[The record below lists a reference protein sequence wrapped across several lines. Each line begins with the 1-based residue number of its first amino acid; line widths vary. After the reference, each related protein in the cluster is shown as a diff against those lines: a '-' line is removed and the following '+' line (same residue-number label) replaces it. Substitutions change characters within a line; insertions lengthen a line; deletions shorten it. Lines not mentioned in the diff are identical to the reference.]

1 MLLHLIIKN
10 YALIRHLELTPSG
23 NLNVITGETGA
34 GKSIML
40 GAIGLLTG
48 NRADTKVLWDEN
60 EKCITEGV
68 FDIKPYKLQGFFK
81 EENLDYDDRTV
92 IRREISPGGKSRAF
106 INDTPVTLD
115 VLKKLGSQLM
125 DIHSQHETLE
135 LGKQTFQQKLIDA
148 FAGNEA
154 LLQAYDEAWN
164 DFQTKKAALDQL
176 EAQVKKLQQES
187 DYVNFQLDE
196 LVKAGLEEGEQEC
209 LENEAKVM
217 QHAEEIKERLRA
229 VLEILSQSEAAAEHA
244 LKEARQ
250 YLQGISSYST
260 KYAKLQERLQSLT
273 VELNDLVNELEREE
287 TQVEFDPQRASLVTA
302 RLDLI
307 YRLQKKHRVNSV
319 AELVTIQEEFLRKA
333 SLTASLDEEL
343 KRARDAFDTAASL
356 VKKSAME
363 LSKKRQTVFVTL
375 CAEITRLLK
384 ELTIPDAVLKIDHQ
398 QTEPGPSGA
407 DRVDI
412 LFSANKGIAPRS
424 LAQVASGGEF
434 ARLMF
439 CVKYVMAEKAE
450 MPTLVLDEID
460 TGVSGET
467 AFKLGR
473 LMRAMAAK
481 HQVLAITHLPQIA
494 ARATTHY
501 IVFKDNQAGKTV
513 SGVKLLTEPERV
525 EEIAKM
531 IGGDKP
537 SKVAV
542 ENAREL
548 LVE

>member
-1 MLLHLIIKN
+1 MLLHLTIKN
-10 YALIRHLELTPSG
+10 YALIRHLELAPSA

-68 FDIKPYKLQGFFK
+68 FDIKPYRLQRFFK
-81 EENLDYDDRTV
+81 DENLDYDDQTV

-115 VLKKLGSQLM
+115 VLKKLGSRLM

-135 LGKQTFQQKLIDA
+135 LGRNAFQLKLIDA

-154 LLQAYDEAWN
+154 LLQTYEEAWG
-164 DFQTKKAALDQL
+164 DYQQKKDALEQL
-176 EAQVKKLQQES
+176 EAQVTILQQEA
-187 DYVNFQLDE
+187 DYVTFQLDE
-196 LVKAGLEEGEQEC
+196 LVKAALEEGEQEN
-209 LENEAKVM
+209 LENEAKVI

-229 VLEILSQSEAAAEHA
+229 VLEILSRSETAAEQL

-250 YLQGISSYST
+250 HLHGIASYAET
-260 KYAKLQERLQSLT
+260 YKKLAERLQGLSAELT
-273 VELNDLVNELEREE
+273 DLSDDLEREE
-287 TQVEFDPQRASLVTA
+287 ARVEVDPERAAFVTD
-302 RLDLI
+302 RLDMI
-307 YRLQKKHRVNSV
+307 YRLQKKHRVNTV
-319 AELVTIQEEFLRKA
+319 AGLLALQQELQRKA
-333 SLTASLDEEL
+333 SLTANLDDEL
-343 KRARDAFDTAASL
+343 KRSKEAYEQAASVL
-356 VKKSAME
+356 KKTGAD
-363 LSKKRQTVFVTL
+363 LSKKRQAVFGTL
-375 CAEITRLLK
+375 CSEITRLLK
-384 ELTIPDAVLKIDHQ
+384 ELAIPDAVLKVDHQ
-398 QTEPGPSGA
+398 QTEPGPAGA

-412 LFSANKGIAPRS
+412 LFSANKGIAPRP

-439 CVKYVMAEKAE
+439 SIKYVMAEKTE

-473 LMRAMAAK
+473 LMRTMAAR

-501 IVFKDNQAGKTV
+501 VVFKDNRAGKTM
-513 SGVKLLTEPERV
+513 SGVKLLSEAERV
-525 EEIAKM
+525 DEIAKM

-548 LVE
+548 LVG